1 MANARPSR
9 PGNSNPIADT
19 SKMEPQIPVDIT
31 VGINEDGQTDR
42 RKILDNGNII
52 DTHVFPGD
60 FPNAEKFA
68 KPKSEAAQKVA
79 ADRKASTKSGS

>member
-1 MANARPSR
+1 MADANPSR
-9 PGNSNPIADT
+9 PGNSNPNADT
-19 SKMEPQIPVDIT
+19 SKMEPQIPLDVT
-31 VGINEDGQTDR
+31 VGINKDGDVVR
-42 RKILDNGNII
+42 RKVLENGNII